1 MWVNEDIRQVDP
13 DRGIEGRR
21 RSPAAVVE
29 VAGPAGAGK
38 TTVAWALADRHA
50 DFRVGVPLSRLDL
63 VRAYA
68 PAAAAIAPTYLRR
81 FRGTR
86 WFSRGESRGIAYL
99 GGWGRRLARDRRARR
114 AGGGQVVYVLDH
126 GPI

>member
-1 MWVNEDIRQVDP
+1 MNEDVRQVDA
-13 DRGIEGRR
+13 DGGVQGR
-21 RSPAAVVE
+21 RSPAAVVVE

-38 TTVAWALADRHA
+38 TTVARALADRRA

-114 AGGGQVVYVLDH
+114 AGDGQMVHVLDH
-126 GPI
+126 GPIY